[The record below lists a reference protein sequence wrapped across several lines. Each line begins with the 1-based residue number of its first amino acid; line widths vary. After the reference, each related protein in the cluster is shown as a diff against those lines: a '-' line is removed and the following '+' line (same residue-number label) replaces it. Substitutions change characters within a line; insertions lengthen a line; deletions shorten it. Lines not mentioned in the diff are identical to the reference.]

1 MCQGE
6 SSASSRR
13 GAGVYVARWVLP
25 SILLAGLV
33 LGAVATAHACNTPV
47 FRYAMYNWPPAPF
60 FVFYMHQ
67 GETPAQDE
75 KVNQLIAEMAE
86 KGPAVANLLLE
97 PVDVSAGEVENL
109 PKPVK
114 DAWEAY
120 AGDAPDKAEP
130 VHLVFSSWG
139 AKLHTGRLDESTV
152 RALVESPLRTKIG
165 EHLRDGCAT
174 VMLFLPGSNEKENRR
189 AEKVA
194 KEVIAQAAAGNI
206 PVESGYLDA
215 TFGQYMPPPGSEE
228 DERPEDSLS
237 EEERIAAAS
246 RLEIGFLKAD
256 RSDKA
261 EQWLVRSLVAM
272 EDDLVELAKQPM
284 IFFCYGR
291 GRAMPP
297 YVGKGVNPE
306 NLAAEIQFLASA
318 CSCFVK
324 DQNPGADMLIRWNWD
339 ATAEAMA
346 SKDPTMYGGPM
357 AYQEFAPEEPTDPVA
372 AAEPATEGEAG
383 DGAAAAPSD
392 QVALATADAAPGDPE
407 TNDPLSNGA
416 GKSDTPDDSEQTEQ
430 TEKADGAVVAAGGE
444 PPTGTGS
451 AALDEP
457 VGGAGGVAVP
467 ESQAS
472 ASFADRQIWMLG
484 IGLFVVAVIVLGA
497 GSLLIAKRATPRGN
511 LAS

>member
-1 MCQGE
+1 
-6 SSASSRR
+6 
-13 GAGVYVARWVLP
+13 
-25 SILLAGLV
+25 
-33 LGAVATAHACNTPV
+33 
-47 FRYAMYNWPPAPF
+47 MYNWPPAPF

-86 KGPAVANLLLE
+86 KGPAVANLVLE

-120 AGDAPDKAEP
+120 AGDEPEKADP

-139 AKLHTGRLDESTV
+139 AKLHTGRLDEPTV
-152 RALVESPLRTKIG
+152 RAMVESPLRTKIG

-174 VMLFLPGSNEKENRR
+174 VLLFLPGSNEKENKR

-194 KEVIAQAAAGNI
+194 KEVIAEAGAGNI

-215 TFGQYMPPPGSEE
+215 TFGQPMPPESEE
-228 DERPEDSLS
+228 GEQPEDSLS

-256 RSDKA
+256 RSDEA

-272 EDDLVELAKQPM
+272 EDDLAELADQPM
-284 IFFCYGR
+284 VFFCYGR

-357 AYQEFAPEEPTDPVA
+357 GYEEFAPEEPTDPAA

-407 TNDPLSNGA
+407 TNEPRSDDA
-416 GKSDTPDDSEQTEQ
+416 GKTDTPDDPGQAEPSERQSEQAE
-430 TEKADGAVVAAGGE
+430 EADGTALAAGGE
-444 PPTGTGS
+444 PPTGTGA
-451 AALDEP
+451 AALDQP
-457 VGGAGGVAVP
+457 LGTAGGTIAVP
-467 ESQAS
+467 ASEGS
-472 ASFADRQIWMLG
+472 ASFADRQIWTLG

-497 GSLLIAKRATPRGN
+497 GSLLIAKRAVPKGN
-511 LAS
+511 SAS